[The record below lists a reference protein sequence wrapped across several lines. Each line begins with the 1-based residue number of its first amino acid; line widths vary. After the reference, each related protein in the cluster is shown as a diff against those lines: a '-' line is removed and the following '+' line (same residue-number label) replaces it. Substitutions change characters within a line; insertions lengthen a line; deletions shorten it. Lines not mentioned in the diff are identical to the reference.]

1 MKKDQ
6 ENDTGGEANCICELD
21 TVDEEQK
28 SEPRRISIGL
38 EVNPVTKWV

>member
-6 ENDTGGEANCICELD
+6 ENDTDKEANCICELD
-21 TVDEEQK
+21 TVVEENK
-28 SEPRRISIGL
+28 SGPRRISIGL